1 MTKTLKNIIAT
12 LTILVIAL
20 AITSGIATIKA
31 VENANEK
38 AILAERVEAL
48 EKLSENQEYEIA
60 VKSNVIGAYLINH
73 EEETKKEY
81 TEAYKAHKP
90 TLLKN
95 YREFHK

>member
-1 MTKTLKNIIAT
+1 MTKTLKNIVAT

-20 AITSGIATIKA
+20 AAASGIATNKA

-38 AILAERVEAL
+38 AILSERVEAL
-48 EKLSENQEYEIA
+48 EKQSENQEYEIA

-73 EEETKKEY
+73 EEEAKKEY
-81 TEAYKAHKP
+81 TEAYKTHKP

-95 YREFHK
+95 YREAHK

>member
-20 AITSGIATIKA
+20 ATATGIATIKA

-38 AILAERVEAL
+38 AIISERVESL
-48 EKLSENQEYEIA
+48 EKLSEKQEYEIA
-60 VKSNVIGAYLINH
+60 VKANVIGAYLINH
-73 EEETKKEY
+73 EEEAKKEY

-95 YREFHK
+95 YREAHK

>member
-1 MTKTLKNIIAT
+1 MTKTLKNIIAA

-20 AITSGIATIKA
+20 AAASGIATFKA
-31 VENANEK
+31 VENANDK

-48 EKLSENQEYEIA
+48 EKQSEKQEYEAA
-60 VKSNVIGAYLINH
+60 VKANVIGAYLINH
-73 EEETKKEY
+73 EEEAKKEY
-81 TEAYKAHKP
+81 TEAYKTHKP

>member
-20 AITSGIATIKA
+20 AATSGIATIKA

-48 EKLSENQEYEIA
+48 EKLSESQEYEIA
-60 VKSNVIGAYLINH
+60 VKANVIGAYLINH
-73 EEETKKEY
+73 EEEAKKEY

-95 YREFHK
+95 YSEFHK

>member
-1 MTKTLKNIIAT
+1 MTKQSKNIIAG

-20 AITSGIATIKA
+20 TTATGIATFKA
-31 VENANEK
+31 VENANDK

-48 EKLSENQEYEIA
+48 EKLSKEQEYEIA

-73 EEETKKEY
+73 EEEAKKEY
-81 TEAYKAHKP
+81 AEAYKAHKP

-95 YREFHK
+95 YREAHK

>member
-1 MTKTLKNIIAT
+1 MKKQLKNIIAG
-12 LTILVIAL
+12 LTILAIAL
-20 AITSGIATIKA
+20 TITTGIATFKA
-31 VENANEK
+31 VENANDK

-48 EKLSENQEYEIA
+48 EKLSDKQEYDIA

-73 EEETKKEY
+73 EEEAQKEY

-95 YREFHK
+95 YREAHK

>member
-1 MTKTLKNIIAT
+1 MTKQSKNIIAG

-20 AITSGIATIKA
+20 AAASGIATIKA
-31 VENANEK
+31 VENANNK
-38 AILAERVEAL
+38 AILSERVESL

-73 EEETKKEY
+73 EEEAKKEY

-95 YREFHK
+95 YREYHN